1 MTTKK
6 RATGKNN
13 RRSAEKPDP
22 QQEKVG
28 YGRPPKQHA
37 IKPGEVRNRWGRRG
51 KPRPEVDFL
60 DGYVLVS
67 VNGRLQKMTRSQA
80 LDEALF
86 QKAMKGSV
94 AATKML
100 EQRAERRRAAK
111 TQGGNEEALSAEE
124 DQILERFLEK
134 ETKRRLKK
142 RCGNTK

>member
-1 MTTKK
+1 MKTKESDVS
-6 RATGKNN
+6 KNN
-13 RRSAEKPDP
+13 GQSAEKSDP
-22 QQEKVG
+22 QQAGVG
-28 YGRPPKQHA
+28 YRRPPKQHA

-100 EQRAERRRAAK
+100 EQRAERRRAAE
-111 TQGGNEEALSAEE
+111 TQGRHEEALSAEE

-142 RCGNTK
+142 RGGNTK